1 MAIIKLPY
9 PHYIHS
15 AGIAFGV
22 RALWITEVPPMIDGR
37 HQGRRARRSFEMAE
51 TLPASYEFVEHGSLC
66 ARAPRTAGAI
76 SGTDFNL

>member
-15 AGIAFGV
+15 ADIAFEV
-22 RALWITEVPPMIDGR
+22 RALWITEVPPMIDSR
-37 HQGRRARRSFEMAE
+37 HQGRARRSFEKAE

-66 ARAPRTAGAI
+66 ARAPRAAGAI
-76 SGTDFNL
+76 SGRDFNL

>member
-9 PHYIHS
+9 PHYIPS
-15 AGIAFGV
+15 ADIAFEV

-37 HQGRRARRSFEMAE
+37 HQGRARRSSEKAD